1 MSALLNKV
9 NKFAD
14 RGAVAEKAVQKY
26 LTDWAQHP
34 HREFSRMV
42 DSKAA
47 GRTIKAAAAD
57 FEFFALQKD
66 CGPRGDE
73 TRRHHG
79 LIEVKETRHPYR
91 LEKKRVT
98 QLARL
103 RKRTNVGGTCLV
115 LVFHSE
121 TNLWR
126 CIDVPYMTADGNLT
140 GSWDMTNLPTLPTAG
155 DALRRQAPQVFR

>member
-26 LTDWAQHP
+26 LTDWAQHT
-34 HREFSRMV
+34 HREFERLV

-57 FEFFALQKD
+57 FAFFAVQ
-66 CGPRGDE
+66 RGSE
-73 TRRHHG
+73 GKHHHHG
-79 LIEVKETRHPYR
+79 LIEVKETKHPYR

-103 RKRTNVGGTCLV
+103 RKRTNVGGLCLV
-115 LVFHSE
+115 LVFHSASG
-121 TNLWR
+121 LWR
-126 CIDVPYMTADGNLT
+126 CIDVPYMTADGSLT
-140 GSWDMTNLPTLPTAG
+140 GSWDMTNLPTFPTAA
-155 DALRRQAPQVFR
+155 DALRHQAPQVFH

>member
-1 MSALLNKV
+1 MSLLNKV

-34 HREFSRMV
+34 HREFSRLV

-57 FEFFALQKD
+57 FEFFSMHRN
-66 CGPRGDE
+66 CGIRGDE

-79 LIEVKETRHPYR
+79 LIEVKETKHDFR

-103 RKRTNVGGTCLV
+103 RKRTNAGGTCLV
-115 LVFHSE
+115 LIFHS
-121 TNLWR
+121 TIGQWR
-126 CIDVPYMTADGNLT
+126 CIDVPYMTAGGDLK
-140 GSWDMTNLPTLPTAG
+140 GSWDLRDRLAHETPAK
-155 DALRRQAPQVFR
+155 ALYYAAREVFH

>member
-1 MSALLNKV
+1 MSLLLNKV

-14 RGAVAEKAVQKY
+14 RGAVAENAVQKY

-57 FEFFALQKD
+57 FEFFAMQRG
-66 CGPRGDE
+66 CGQRGDE

-79 LIEVKETRHPYR
+79 LIEVKETKHAFR

-103 RKRTNVGGTCLV
+103 RKRTNAGGTCLV

-121 TNLWR
+121 AGGWR
-126 CIDVPYMTADGNLT
+126 CLDVPYMVAGGDMT
-140 GSWDMTNLPTLPTAG
+140 GSWDMTNEPTFPTAAE
-155 DALRRQAPQVFR
+155 ALRRRAPQVFH